1 LKHPDAAIAFNNLA
15 DTLAQQKK
23 YREALAAAQRAVAL
37 GGEQQTVFKQTLR
50 EIEQHL
56 QNATSA
62 R

>member
-37 GGEQQTVFKQTLR
+37 GGEQQAVFKQTLR